1 MMNYLSVEET
11 KNNLIKKWKGS
22 SIGIYTQGEKHFT
35 HEPLIHLGHFFSVL
49 WHFLGKMRHMTLKI
63 FLMNNWDHTFL

>member
-1 MMNYLSVEET
+1 MNYLSVEET

-35 HEPLIHLGHFFSVL
+35 HEPLIHLGLFSQSC
-49 WHFLGKMRHMTLKI
+49 GI
-63 FLMNNWDHTFL
+63 F